1 MKKLDAHNA
10 VSLAAILTVCMWI
23 FLLFLHAVRAFAIL
37 VTATFTFALTII
49 TIAVMAWLVRYLIRV
64 WRSE

>member
-1 MKKLDAHNA
+1 MKNSDAHNA
-10 VSLAAILTVCMWI
+10 VILAAILTVCLWI
-23 FLLFLHAVRAFAIL
+23 FLLFLHAVKALAIL
-37 VTATFTFALTII
+37 VTATFVFALTII